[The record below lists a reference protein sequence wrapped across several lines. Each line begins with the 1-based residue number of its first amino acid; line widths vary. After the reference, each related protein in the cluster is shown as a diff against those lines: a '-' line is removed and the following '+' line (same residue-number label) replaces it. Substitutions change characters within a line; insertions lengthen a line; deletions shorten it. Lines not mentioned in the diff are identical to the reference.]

1 MADDWLPVVTG
12 HVIEARSSLH
22 DDGEAVLVALRVVGL
37 AGAPPVLGCRP
48 PAGPADAP
56 GGVVDSA
63 ASPEVGLALPGQQAG
78 ELPLLGGAVQGHGGH
93 PVGLTVGGALAG
105 CEGGAA
111 QPPGDQVLGPPEGV
125 VGSTVT
131 TSSSS
136 SSSSHGLCRS
146 PSTTGTTR
154 PAAQAADEVRQT
166 SEETLTVDTG
176 QAGGQDK
183 ADGQCWS
190 HDAKAK
196 YNQHKNCYL
205 SCGSTPT
212 NI

>member
-1 MADDWLPVVTG
+1 MTG
-12 HVIEARSSLH
+12 HIIEARLSLH
-22 DDGEAVLVALRVVGL
+22 DDGETVLVSFRVVWL
-37 AGAPPVLGCRP
+37 PRAPPVLGCGP
-48 PAGPADAP
+48 AAGPGHTP
-56 GGVVDSA
+56 GPVVDPPS
-63 ASPEVGLALPGQQAG
+63 SPEVGLTLPHQQAG
-78 ELPLLGGAVQGHGGH
+78 QLPLLVRAVQGDGRH
-93 PVGLTVGGALAG
+93 PVRPAVGGTFAG

-111 QPPGDQVLGPPEGV
+111 QPPGDQELLTSEGV
-125 VGSTVT
+125 IGFTVT
-131 TSSSS
+131 TGATSTSSPSDSLGRSSSTWTTRS
-136 SSSSHGLCRS
+136 SSQ
-146 PSTTGTTR
+146 TT
-154 PAAQAADEVRQT
+154 DEVGQT